1 MVLSTLPNDY
11 FHFGIKSIDYNFYRH
26 GIFFDSFEINHLS
39 ESTEY
44 YSTLKGF
51 NYDLRFFSSFFLY
64 SKLFEKTS
72 FKTSFSKT
80 NNIKIFHFD
89 DKDSI
94 KTCQNS
100 DEVYFKHLVTGESFS
115 FNKYV
120 DERDA
125 VNNKYI

>member
-1 MVLSTLPNDY
+1 MK
-11 FHFGIKSIDYNFYRH
+11 G
-26 GIFFDSFEINHLS
+26 
-39 ESTEY
+39 EY
-44 YSTLKGF
+44 
-51 NYDLRFFSSFFLY
+51 
-64 SKLFEKTS
+64 
-72 FKTSFSKT
+72 
-80 NNIKIFHFD
+80 IKIFTLLIALFYVNILEINNIRRANKRRNNIINDDEDYIRFLDDDFTKDRTAQD

>member
-1 MVLSTLPNDY
+1 MK
-11 FHFGIKSIDYNFYRH
+11 G
-26 GIFFDSFEINHLS
+26 
-39 ESTEY
+39 EY
-44 YSTLKGF
+44 
-51 NYDLRFFSSFFLY
+51 
-64 SKLFEKTS
+64 
-72 FKTSFSKT
+72 
-80 NNIKIFHFD
+80 IKIFTLLIALFYVNILEINNIRRANKRRNNIINDDEDYIRFLDDDFTKDRTNQD

>member
-1 MVLSTLPNDY
+1 MK
-11 FHFGIKSIDYNFYRH
+11 G
-26 GIFFDSFEINHLS
+26 
-39 ESTEY
+39 EY
-44 YSTLKGF
+44 
-51 NYDLRFFSSFFLY
+51 
-64 SKLFEKTS
+64 
-72 FKTSFSKT
+72 
-80 NNIKIFHFD
+80 IKIFTLLIALFYINILEINNIRKANKRRKNTINNDEDYVRFLKDDFTVGRDDQD

-100 DEVYFKHLVTGESFS
+100 DEDYFDILAYGKSFT

>member
-1 MVLSTLPNDY
+1 MK
-11 FHFGIKSIDYNFYRH
+11 G
-26 GIFFDSFEINHLS
+26 
-39 ESTEY
+39 EY
-44 YSTLKGF
+44 
-51 NYDLRFFSSFFLY
+51 
-64 SKLFEKTS
+64 
-72 FKTSFSKT
+72 
-80 NNIKIFHFD
+80 IKIFTLLIALFYVNILEINNIRRANKRRNNIINDDEDYIRFLDDDFTKDRTDPD

>member
-1 MVLSTLPNDY
+1 MK
-11 FHFGIKSIDYNFYRH
+11 G
-26 GIFFDSFEINHLS
+26 
-39 ESTEY
+39 EY
-44 YSTLKGF
+44 
-51 NYDLRFFSSFFLY
+51 
-64 SKLFEKTS
+64 
-72 FKTSFSKT
+72 
-80 NNIKIFHFD
+80 IKIFTLLIALFYVNILEINNIRRANKRRNNIINDDEDYIRFLDDDFTKDRTDQD

-100 DEVYFKHLVTGESFS
+100 DEVYFKHLVTGVSFS

>member
-1 MVLSTLPNDY
+1 MK
-11 FHFGIKSIDYNFYRH
+11 G
-26 GIFFDSFEINHLS
+26 
-39 ESTEY
+39 EY
-44 YSTLKGF
+44 
-51 NYDLRFFSSFFLY
+51 
-64 SKLFEKTS
+64 
-72 FKTSFSKT
+72 
-80 NNIKIFHFD
+80 IKIFTLLIALFYVNILEINNIRRANKRRNNIINDDEDYIRFLDDDFTKDRTDQD

-100 DEVYFKHLVTGESFS
+100 DELYFKHLVTGESFS

>member
-1 MVLSTLPNDY
+1 MK
-11 FHFGIKSIDYNFYRH
+11 G
-26 GIFFDSFEINHLS
+26 
-39 ESTEY
+39 EY
-44 YSTLKGF
+44 
-51 NYDLRFFSSFFLY
+51 
-64 SKLFEKTS
+64 
-72 FKTSFSKT
+72 
-80 NNIKIFHFD
+80 IKIFTLLIALFYVNILEINNIRRANKRRSNIINDDEDYIRFLDDDFTKDRTDQD

>member
-1 MVLSTLPNDY
+1 MK
-11 FHFGIKSIDYNFYRH
+11 G
-26 GIFFDSFEINHLS
+26 
-39 ESTEY
+39 EY
-44 YSTLKGF
+44 
-51 NYDLRFFSSFFLY
+51 
-64 SKLFEKTS
+64 
-72 FKTSFSKT
+72 
-80 NNIKIFHFD
+80 IKIFTLLIALFYVNILEINNIRRANKRRNNFINDDEDYIRFLDDDFTKDRTDQD